1 MAVREYS
8 LSETMRAQAVPAF
21 RFVIDVDGERQ
32 GAFTEC
38 NLPVIEWDV
47 ERIQEGG
54 LNTYIHQL
62 PGRRKYSTLTLKNGV
77 GLKALVDWFVS
88 SMSEEFS
95 RKSVTVTMLD
105 STLEPVMTYHIEDA
119 CPTKL
124 TGPQFKT
131 DANAVAIVTFEL
143 LCGEITLS

>member
-1 MAVREYS
+1 VAVREYS
-8 LSETMRAQAVPAF
+8 VSETIRSQALPAF
-21 RFVIDVDGERQ
+21 RFVVDVDGERQ

-38 NLPVIEWDV
+38 TLPVIEWDV

-62 PGRRKYSTLTLKNGV
+62 PSRRKYATVVLKNGI
-77 GLKALVDWFVS
+77 GLQALVDWFTAA
-88 SMSEEFS
+88 MSEEFS
-95 RKSVTVTMLD
+95 RKSVTITVLD
-105 STLEPVMTYHIEDA
+105 YALEPVMTYHIENA

-124 TGPQFKT
+124 TGPQVKS
-131 DANAVAIVTFEL
+131 DANTVAIVTFEL

>member
-1 MAVREYS
+1 MPVREYS

-21 RFVIDVDGERQ
+21 RFVVDVDGERQ

-38 NLPVIEWDV
+38 TLPVIEWDV

-62 PGRRKYSTLTLKNGV
+62 PSRRKYASITLKNGI
-77 GLKALVDWFVS
+77 GLQALVDWFTS
-88 SMSEEFS
+88 AMGEEFS
-95 RKSVTVTMLD
+95 RKSVTITMLD
-105 STLEPVMTYHIEDA
+105 PKLEPVMTYHIENA
-119 CPTKL
+119 VPTKL
-124 TGPQFKT
+124 TGPQIKT

>member
-1 MAVREYS
+1 MSVREYS
-8 LSETMRAQAVPAF
+8 LSESMRAQAVPAF
-21 RFVIDVDGERQ
+21 RFVVDVDGERQ

-38 NLPVIEWDV
+38 TLPVIEWDV

-62 PGRRKYSTLTLKNGV
+62 PSRRKYATVTLKNGI
-77 GLKALVDWFVS
+77 GLQALLDWFVS
-88 SMSEEFS
+88 AMSEEFS
-95 RKSVTVTMLD
+95 RKSVTITMLD
-105 STLEPVMTYHIEDA
+105 PLLKPVMTWHIESA

-124 TGPQFKT
+124 TGPQIKT
-131 DANAVAIVTFEL
+131 DANTLAIVTFEL

>member
-1 MAVREYS
+1 MPVREYS

-38 NLPVIEWDV
+38 TLPVIEWDV

-62 PGRRKYSTLTLKNGV
+62 PSRRKYSSITLKNGI
-77 GLKALVDWFVS
+77 GLQALVDWFVS
-88 SMSEEFS
+88 AMGEEFS
-95 RKSVTVTMLD
+95 RKSVTITMLD
-105 STLEPVMTYHIEDA
+105 PMLEPVMTYHIENA
-119 CPTKL
+119 VPTKL
-124 TGPQFKT
+124 TGPQIKT
-131 DANAVAIVTFEL
+131 DANAVAIVSFEL